1 MEQLDIFHIFQ
12 YEFNRLLTPIEKEII
27 EDWKKEGFSAETII
41 KALKQSVYNGA
52 VSLRYIN
59 KILQS
64 WKSQANNNN
73 ESVPEQDLSW
83 LN

>member
-27 EDWKKEGFSAETII
+27 EDWKKEGFSDETII
-41 KALKQSVYNGA
+41 KGLKQSVYNGA

-64 WKSQANNNN
+64 WKSQANNN

>member
-1 MEQLDIFHIFQ
+1 MEQLGIFHIFQ

-27 EDWKKEGFSAETII
+27 EDWKKEGFSDETII

>member
-27 EDWKKEGFSAETII
+27 EDWKKEGFSDETII
-41 KALKQSVYNGA
+41 KGLKQSVYNGA

-73 ESVPEQDLSW
+73 ESVQEQDLSW